1 MFRYI
6 NRPGTSWGLLS
17 LCIALA
23 IVLPRS
29 ALLGQGFFV
38 VFNSPT
44 EVAETNRSALA
55 GPLFFVVESG
65 TTGSGKIVVDYG
77 VPIEDRGKVS
87 PEDVEGLSID
97 EEETDLAS
105 GILTVQV
112 PQGISALAS
121 LITLSGVRVDM
132 VSAGVERVV
141 ANLRAVPGF
150 GLFIR
155 ESSRSVEVISR
166 VLPGL
171 EVDLESD
178 VVFIIPE
185 NYFRPATL
193 TLAIQ
198 EAFSKA
204 FSDNTEQFNQNTPTR
219 VQIRVEGL
227 PEGVSITFPESAS
240 STTSGATFDV
250 LDGSETT
257 LPTEDGDRSITYE
270 FQKGRRSDIRV
281 DTFEFDYTVEIT
293 TPDVESMD
301 ASPPPA
307 RGPVVA
313 EPTAV
318 FLQATLA
325 PGENEQ
331 CGGCPLRSAVPDGM
345 GPS

>member
-6 NRPGTSWGLLS
+6 NRPDTSWGLFS

-23 IVLPRS
+23 IVLPRP
-29 ALLGQGFFV
+29 ALLGQGLFV
-38 VFNSPT
+38 VINIPT

-55 GPLFFVVESG
+55 GPLYFAVEAG
-65 TTGSGKIVVDYG
+65 TTGPGKLVVDYG

-87 PEDVEGLSID
+87 PEGVEGLSID

-112 PQGISALAS
+112 PQGISAGES
-121 LITLSGVRVDM
+121 ITLSGVRVDM
-132 VSAGVERVV
+132 ASADVERVV
-141 ANLRAVPGF
+141 ANLRAGPGSGF
-150 GLFIR
+150 FIR

-178 VVFIIPE
+178 VVFIIPK
-185 NYFRPATL
+185 NSFRPTTL

-198 EAFSKA
+198 EGFSTA
-204 FSDNTEQFNQNTPTR
+204 FSDNTEFHQNVSTR
-219 VQIRVEGL
+219 VKIQIEGL
-227 PEGVSITFPESAS
+227 PEGVSVTFPKSAS
-240 STTSGATFDV
+240 STTSNATFDV
-250 LDGSETT
+250 LGGSETT
-257 LPTEDGDRSITYE
+257 LPTEDGDQAITYE
-270 FQKGRRSDIRV
+270 FQKGRRSDRRV
-281 DTFEFDYTVEIT
+281 ETFKFDYTVKVTI
-293 TPDVESMD
+293 PDVESMD
-301 ASPPPA
+301 DSPPPE

-331 CGGCPLRSAVPDGM
+331 CGGCPLCSTVPDGM